1 MTRASWIRKLVL
13 VGLVAALGLA
23 GWIALMVHWNYAS
36 GEHTG
41 WVQSLSH
48 RGWLCK
54 TWEGEL
60 ARMVMPEGDRQSI
73 AFTVTDDAVAA
84 RINETMGKRVTLSY
98 EEKVGLPTRCFGET
112 RHWVVGVTV
121 LEDAP
126 PLIGVPTDDDASGRK
141 ASEAEN
147 KAAGT
152 QPLPSGDQA
161 LQLRQENSL
170 RVVQP

>member
-1 MTRASWIRKLVL
+1 MTRASWIRKLL
-13 VGLVAALGLA
+13 LLLLVAALGFA
-23 GWIALMVHWNYAS
+23 GWIALMIHWNYAS

-41 WVQSLSH
+41 WVQSFSH

-60 ARMVMPEGDRQSI
+60 ARMVMPAGDRQTI

-84 RINETMGKRVTLSY
+84 RINETMGQHVTLSY
-98 EEKVGLPTRCFGET
+98 EEKVGLPTHCFGET

-121 LEDAP
+121 L
-126 PLIGVPTDDDASGRK
+126 DDALPVLVAPTALDQAESK
-141 ASEAEN
+141 AREAEH
-147 KAAGT
+147 KIAGP
-152 QPLPSGDQA
+152 QPLPPSDPV